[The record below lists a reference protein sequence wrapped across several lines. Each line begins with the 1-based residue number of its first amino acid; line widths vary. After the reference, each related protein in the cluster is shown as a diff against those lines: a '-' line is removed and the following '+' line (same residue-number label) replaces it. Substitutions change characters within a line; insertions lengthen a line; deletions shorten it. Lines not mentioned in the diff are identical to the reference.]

1 MLGLTIILAGVA
13 VLLVGSELQRAGR
26 EALALEEPERFGTV
40 PKVSKDAESVMS
52 AVLRR
57 SSAPASEQ
65 SNFAT
70 NQGT

>member
-1 MLGLTIILAGVA
+1 VAGVT
-13 VLLVGSELQRAGR
+13 VLLAGSELLHAGR
-26 EALALEEPERFGTV
+26 EAAALEAPELFGRGFRDI
-40 PKVSKDAESVMS
+40 KGAESAMS

-70 NQGT
+70 NHGT